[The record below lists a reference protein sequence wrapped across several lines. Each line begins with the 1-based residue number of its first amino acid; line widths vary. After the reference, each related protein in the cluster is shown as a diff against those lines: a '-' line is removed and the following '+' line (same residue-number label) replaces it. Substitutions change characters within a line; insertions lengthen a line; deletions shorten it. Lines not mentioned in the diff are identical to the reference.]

1 MGLFDRHAGLLEA
14 YRDVRTTG
22 YDPFQIRMERVL
34 SPTKAII
41 NGRETLLVG
50 TNNYFG
56 LTFDP
61 SCMEAAIEAIRAEG
75 TGTTGSR
82 IANGSYTEHVALEKE
97 IAEFYGKKHC
107 MVFTTGYQAN
117 LGIIATLAG
126 QGDFLLID
134 ADSHASI
141 YDACKM
147 TQAEVVRFKHNDP
160 SSLEARLRRLGD
172 KPGNRVVVLEGIYS
186 MLGDSAPLREFVD
199 VCKKYG
205 AYVLIDEAH
214 SLGALGEHGRGLCE
228 STGVIDDC
236 HFIVGTF
243 SKTLGAIGGYCV
255 SDDPDFDILRVTV
268 RSYMFTA
275 SLPPSIVASV
285 RQALRVVKARPE
297 LRTQLWNNVATLYDG
312 LKAQGFT
319 LGPEHGP
326 VVGVH
331 LPDRMTAIGFWRAM
345 LDAGIYVNVAVPPAT
360 PNGVSL
366 LRCSLC
372 AVHTKEQLDHMVE
385 VMTGI
390 GRQFGVLPNQP
401 RCAPPARASP
411 GARPCSRSPICP
423 IRICRCRRRAPVE
436 LLGKRATGYVNWWRR
451 RAHLHVPAAL
461 AGIVADIRQQKP
473 DHIALTGD
481 LVNISLPTEFTRAA
495 EWLKQ
500 LGGPQD
506 VTVIPGNHDVYVA
519 TAWPKSLGLWGA
531 YIAGD
536 GQPPASDF
544 DVFPTLRR
552 RGPVALVGLSSG
564 VPKPPLLRHRHAGP
578 GADRQGGEAAGRSRP
593 RRRLPRRA
601 DPSSAAHHREPLQ
614 AADRCRGVP
623 GHDRAAS
630 AASSSCTATITGAKW
645 RASPDRPGRSPSSAS
660 PRPRRRRTAS
670 TAGRAGTSFASS
682 VKRRAGSSTSNCA
695 PSART
700 ARAANLTESCR
711 STVASRSPW

>member
-1 MGLFDRHAGLLEA
+1 MGLFDRHAGLLDA

-22 YDPFQIRMERVL
+22 ADPFQIRMERVL
-34 SPTKAII
+34 SPTEAII
-41 NGRETLLVG
+41 NGRKTLTVG

-82 IANGSYTEHVALEKE
+82 IANGSYNEHMALEQE

-117 LGIIATLAG
+117 LGVISSLVG
-126 QGDFLLID
+126 PDDFLLID

-141 YDACKM
+141 YDACKQ

-160 SSLEARLRRLGD
+160 SSLDARLRRLGD
-172 KPGNRVVVLEGIYS
+172 RPGNRLVVLEGIYS
-186 MLGDSAPLREFVD
+186 MLGDSAPLKAFVE

-205 AYVLIDEAH
+205 AYVLVDEAH
-214 SLGALGEHGRGLCE
+214 SMGALGEHGRGLCE

-255 SDDPDFDILRVTV
+255 SNDPDFDILRVTT

-285 RQALRVVKARPE
+285 RQALRVVTAQGKE
-297 LRTQLWNNVATLYDG
+297 LRQRLWDNVATLYDG
-312 LKAQGFT
+312 LTEQGFK

-372 AVHTKEQLDHMVE
+372 AAHTKEQLEHMIE

-390 GRQFGVLPNQP
+390 GRQMGVL
-401 RCAPPARASP
+401 AP
-411 GARPCSRSPICP
+411 
-423 IRICRCRRRAPVE
+423 
-436 LLGKRATGYVNWWRR
+436 K
-451 RAHLHVPAAL
+451 
-461 AGIVADIRQQKP
+461 
-473 DHIALTGD
+473 
-481 LVNISLPTEFTRAA
+481 
-495 EWLKQ
+495 
-500 LGGPQD
+500 
-506 VTVIPGNHDVYVA
+506 
-519 TAWPKSLGLWGA
+519 
-531 YIAGD
+531 
-536 GQPPASDF
+536 
-544 DVFPTLRR
+544 LR
-552 RGPVALVGLSSG
+552 V
-564 VPKPPLLRHRHAGP
+564 
-578 GADRQGGEAAGRSRP
+578 
-593 RRRLPRRA
+593 
-601 DPSSAAHHREPLQ
+601 
-614 AADRCRGVP
+614 
-623 GHDRAAS
+623 
-630 AASSSCTATITGAKW
+630 
-645 RASPDRPGRSPSSAS
+645 
-660 PRPRRRRTAS
+660 
-670 TAGRAGTSFASS
+670 
-682 VKRRAGSSTSNCA
+682 
-695 PSART
+695 
-700 ARAANLTESCR
+700 
-711 STVASRSPW
+711 VASKG